1 MAYLNRR
8 NLILASISGL
18 ILFYFSTLALEVY
31 LGMVLLVAVGLYWRS
46 ADRFAKMANFI
57 ANTTILIVTFL
68 VCAVLLEV
76 ALHLKPHLFTGDF
89 SPDIVGEFSDF
100 TSRGYL
106 TEEVFKKPQSVFRIL
121 GLGDSFAVKA
131 ADKKKNYHNFLQEK
145 LNGLGPRK
153 VEVVNAGMP
162 AIGPG
167 YYRQIL
173 ETCGDRFQ
181 PDLVLVSFFVGNDF
195 EEWEMFI
202 TIGNFIYEPKDL
214 KQKMWEYHRV
224 QNSRLIKLIRRKL
237 MYFKEEQQR
246 AKEVQATGAREVGT
260 FSREVYLEIE
270 KNRGRIFRKD
280 KDNRL
285 ALERDW
291 RQCARVIGQ
300 MKQWCAARKVELV
313 LMISPDQFQVDE
325 DLRSQVL
332 EKYRIPADSLD
343 LEYPNSLITNFCR
356 ENHIFCLDLLHP
368 FQEKGKSMPL
378 YVLHDSHWN
387 EAGNRLAA
395 EQIFNFLQ
403 DHHLIKAD

>member
-1 MAYLNRR
+1 MWAYLNRR
-8 NLILASISGL
+8 NIILAVISGL
-18 ILFYFSTLALEVY
+18 ILFYFSTLALWSY
-31 LGMVLLVAVGLYWRS
+31 LFILLAVVVVCHLSS
-46 ADRFAKMANFI
+46 ANRTVKVSNFI
-57 ANTTILIVTFL
+57 ANTATVVLTVLFL
-68 VCAVLLEV
+68 VVLLEIGM
-76 ALHLKPHLFTGDF
+76 HLKPHLFTGDF

-121 GLGDSFAVKA
+121 GLGDSFAVYA
-131 ADKKKNYHNFLQEK
+131 WDKKKNYHDFLREK

-173 ETCGDRFQ
+173 ETCGDRLQ
-181 PDLVLVSFFVGNDF
+181 PDLVLVGFFVGNDF
-195 EEWEMFI
+195 EEWEMSI

-224 QNSRLIKLIRRKL
+224 KNSRLVKLIRRKL
-237 MYFKEEQQR
+237 MYFMEEQQR
-246 AKEVQATGAREVGT
+246 AKEVQATEAREVGT
-260 FSREVYLEIE
+260 FSREVFLEIE
-270 KNRGRIFRKD
+270 KNRGRIFQSN
-280 KDNRL
+280 NRA
-285 ALERDW
+285 ALEHDW
-291 RQCARVIGQ
+291 RQCARVMAQ

-313 LMISPDQFQVDE
+313 LMIFPDQFQVDA

-343 LEYPNSLITNFCR
+343 LEYPQALITNFCR
-356 ENHIFCLDLLHP
+356 GNHILCLDLLHP
-368 FQEKGKSMPL
+368 FQEKGKSVPL

-395 EQIFNFLQ
+395 EVIFKYLQ
-403 DHHLIKAD
+403 DQNLIKPD